1 MTNYNG
7 TLLRIVG
14 IFLQLVAFWLF
25 LSFIIV
31 LLLSWFGIMAITL
44 TETLW
49 VFLIIMSIR
58 IFYPRFIFTP

>member
-7 TLLRIVG
+7 TLIRIVG

-31 LLLSWFGIMAITL
+31 LLLSLFGVTAITI

-49 VFLIIMSIR
+49 VFLMIMAIR
-58 IFYPRFIFTP
+58 VVYPRFIFTP

>member
-31 LLLSWFGIMAITL
+31 LLLSLFGVTAIIV

-49 VFLIIMSIR
+49 VFLIIMTIR
-58 IFYPRFIFTP
+58 VVYPRFIFTP